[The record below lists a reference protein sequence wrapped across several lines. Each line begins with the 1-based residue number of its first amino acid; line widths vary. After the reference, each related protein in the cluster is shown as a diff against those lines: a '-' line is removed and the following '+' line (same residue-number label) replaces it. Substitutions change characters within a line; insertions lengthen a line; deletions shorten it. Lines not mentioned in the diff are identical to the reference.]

1 MNTKITNRHYI
12 YAVILL
18 SICCYLSAIA
28 QATQTVILHHS
39 SNKYGPIWVY
49 DSADLK
55 RCLSFVPPGQVIQSC
70 MMTSEPDKL
79 IFDYAKMVLG
89 TLYLNKNP
97 KKILMIGLGGGSV
110 AKALYTILPSVK
122 LDIVEINPDIPA
134 LAKKYFAFQED
145 DHTRIFVEDGFDFI
159 KNSHHNSYDIVII
172 DAFTK
177 DYVPPSFLTLEFVK
191 NVQNVLKPNGVV
203 AVNTFKNNS
212 YYELESKLYKE
223 IFGDFFNLISLET
236 RVIIAKKGELPSFA
250 KIQKQAIN
258 WKFSFTRLDID
269 EEWLLDKFIKQK

>member
-1 MNTKITNRHYI
+1 MNTKITNRSYI
-12 YAVILL
+12 YAVIFL

-49 DSADLK
+49 DSADFK

-70 MMTSEPDKL
+70 MMTSKPDKL

-134 LAKKYFAFQED
+134 LAKKYFAFKED
-145 DHTRIFVEDGFDFI
+145 DHTQIFVEDGFDFI

-177 DYVPPSFLTLEFVK
+177 DYVPPSFLTLEFIQ
-191 NVQNVLKPNGVV
+191 NVQNILKPNGVV
-203 AVNTFKNNS
+203 AVNTFKNNN
-212 YYELESKLYKE
+212 YYELESRLYKE
-223 IFGDFFNLISLET
+223 IFGNFFNLISLET
-236 RVIIAKKGELPSFA
+236 RVIIAKKGKLPSFA

-258 WKFSFTRLDID
+258 WKFSFTRLDIN
-269 EEWLLDKFIKQK
+269 EEWLLDKFIEQ

>member
-1 MNTKITNRHYI
+1 M
-12 YAVILL
+12 
-18 SICCYLSAIA
+18 
-28 QATQTVILHHS
+28 HHS

-49 DSADLK
+49 DSTDLK
-55 RCLSFVPPGQVIQSC
+55 RCLSFVPPGQVTQSC
-70 MMTSEPDKL
+70 TMTSKPDKL
-79 IFDYAKMVLG
+79 IFDYTKMVLG

-97 KKILMIGLGGGSV
+97 KKILMIGLGGGSI
-110 AKALYTILPSVK
+110 AKAFYTILPSVK

-145 DHTRIFVEDGFDFI
+145 DRTRVFVEDGFDFI

-203 AVNTFKNNS
+203 AVNSFKNNN

-250 KIQKQAIN
+250 KIRKQAIN

-269 EEWLLDKFIKQK
+269 IDWLLDKFIKQ